1 MFSRLD
7 ELGGCQ
13 GLDPYLA
20 PGASCS
26 KRLEWR
32 TAKFPSFQRARSCCS
47 P

>member
-13 GLDPYLA
+13 GLDT
-20 PGASCS
+20 CS
-26 KRLEWR
+26 W
-32 TAKFPSFQRARSCCS
+32 SFLFQEAGMAYCQISIISERSCCS